1 MCFTLFLVVN
11 VSLYYILIFSEFY
24 YDYIFNGKVFGLV
37 IVGFI
42 EFVFIK
48 YFYMDFIR
56 FIGV

>member
-1 MCFTLFLVVN
+1 MCFMLFLVVN
-11 VSLYYILIFSEFY
+11 VLLYYILFFSEFY
-24 YDYIFNGKVFGLV
+24 YYIFNGKVFGLV

-48 YFYMDFIR
+48 YFYMDFIG